1 MQLVESS
8 VYNDYRKPIIATDC
22 ADAIIALS
30 GTLKINEVGDSI
42 CLFKKVH
49 NHKKSIPPNRSV
61 FVKCTWTF

>member
-1 MQLVESS
+1 MKLVESS

-42 CLFKKVH
+42 CLFKKSAQSQ
-49 NHKKSIPPNRSV
+49 KIYSPK
-61 FVKCTWTF
+61 

>member
-42 CLFKKVH
+42 CLFKKSAQSQ
-49 NHKKSIPPNRSV
+49 KIYSPK
-61 FVKCTWTF
+61 